1 MESTDRFHGWYMVAA
16 VHVLLALIFG
26 AAYSFGAFFTSLQ
39 ANFDA
44 GRFSTASI
52 FSLTALIYYV
62 VGVFSGAWSDRTTV
76 RSVTSIGIVLLSL
89 GFLVSSLLSFSLA
102 LFLGA
107 FCILVGLGVGLVYV
121 PAVSTIQ
128 RWFITRRS
136 SASGLAL
143 AGTGLG
149 TLVGPMVAG
158 LLMQHLSWQSTMQI
172 YAAAIA
178 LVGLA
183 TAGCLRGKP
192 AELGQFPDGIRPREA
207 ISGQQATSGHGI
219 TLRESVRQPR
229 FWWFFVAIFF
239 GSIGLFLALVHIN
252 PYARQYGLGLTQAN
266 LLIGLIGVGNI
277 GGRLVLGR
285 IGDRMGAQRFL
296 IVVTLSLVVL
306 CGLWSI
312 AHGFVALVV
321 FALLFGAANGGCIAL
336 YPAVASNWFGTA
348 NLGAILGAL
357 YIAVGIAAIAGGSVA
372 GLLYDLYQSYTLPI
386 ALAAGSALLS
396 AAAVIIAA
404 RFASRRL

>member
-1 MESTDRFHGWYMVAA
+1 MNRTKFHGWYMVGA
-16 VHVLLALIFG
+16 VHLLLALTFG

-62 VGVFSGAWSDRTTV
+62 VGGFSGAWSDRTSVRTV
-76 RSVTSIGIVLLSL
+76 ASIGIVLLSL
-89 GFLVSSLLSFSLA
+89 GFLASSLLSSSLA
-102 LFLGA
+102 LFLGT
-107 FCILVGLGVGLVYV
+107 FCSLVGLGVGLVYV

-128 RWFITRRS
+128 RWFVVHRS

-143 AGTGLG
+143 AGTGLD
-149 TLVGPMVAG
+149 TLVGPMAAG
-158 LLMQHLSWQSTMQI
+158 LLMQHLPWQSTMQI

-178 LVGLA
+178 VLGLA
-183 TAGCLRGKP
+183 AAAYLRGKP
-192 AELGQFPDGIRPREA
+192 EDLGQHPDGLLPTDTVDTTPRKPAAQNHSISLREA
-207 ISGQQATSGHGI
+207 A
-219 TLRESVRQPR
+219 RRPR

-252 PYARQYGLGLTQAN
+252 PYAQQQGLDARQAN

-306 CGLWSI
+306 CGGWSM
-312 AHGFVALVV
+312 AHGFAALAI

-336 YPAVASNWFGTA
+336 YPAVASTWFGTA
-348 NLGAILGAL
+348 NLGAVLGAL
-357 YIAVGIAAIAGGSVA
+357 YIAVGIAAVAGGSVA
-372 GLLYDLYQSYTLPI
+372 GLLYDLYQSYTLSI
-386 ALAAGSALLS
+386 ALAGTSALLS
-396 AAAVIIAA
+396 AVGIVLAA
-404 RFASRRL
+404 RSA